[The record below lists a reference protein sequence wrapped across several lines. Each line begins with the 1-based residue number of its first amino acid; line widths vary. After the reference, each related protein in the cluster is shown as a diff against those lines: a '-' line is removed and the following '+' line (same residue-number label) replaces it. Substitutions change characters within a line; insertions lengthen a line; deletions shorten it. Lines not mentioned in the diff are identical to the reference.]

1 VPSHSADRSS
11 SHLAA
16 VASPVLEE
24 ELAAPVP
31 VLPGLSAAGNGNDL
45 RHDDGST
52 RLAATVDDAGD
63 VTGNAPGISG
73 TYIYGYD
80 SAGNPTLT
88 DAPNYCSSDRI
99 RPH

>member
-11 SHLAA
+11 SRLAA

-24 ELAAPVP
+24 ELAAPMP
-31 VLPGLSAAGNGNDL
+31 VLPAFSAAGNRNDL
-45 RHDDGST
+45 HHDDLSP
-52 RLAATVDDAGD
+52 RLPAIVDDAGD

-73 TYIYGYD
+73 TYIYGFD

-88 DAPNYCSSDRI
+88 DAPNYCSPDRD